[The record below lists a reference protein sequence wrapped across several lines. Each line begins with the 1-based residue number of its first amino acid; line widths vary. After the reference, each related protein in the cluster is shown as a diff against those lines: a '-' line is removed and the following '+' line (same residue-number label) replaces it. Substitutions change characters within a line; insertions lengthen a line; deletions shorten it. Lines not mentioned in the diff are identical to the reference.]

1 MSCSCMH
8 YIRLANMLTGA
19 DVGGHGGR
27 PPGPIGGRG
36 PPGGGPPLIG
46 PPGPYMC
53 GGGGPLEINKS
64 WAGVARIHFSNVSV
78 ANIST
83 HPGTMC
89 GGGPGGP
96 RGGVMRGPSPGGRL
110 GSRPEGRIGWPGCCN
125 IQQCNF
131 VIYLYCQNDN
141 QVTYMGHSID

>member
-1 MSCSCMH
+1 M
-8 YIRLANMLTGA
+8 LALHWHNMYNMLTGA

-53 GGGGPLEINKS
+53 GGGGPLEINRMGLREFIFLIFRS
-64 WAGVARIHFSNVSV
+64 PRSQF
-78 ANIST
+78 ST

-125 IQQCNF
+125 IQRGNF
-131 VIYLYCQNDN
+131 VIYLYCQNDY
-141 QVTYMGHSID
+141 QVTYMRHSID